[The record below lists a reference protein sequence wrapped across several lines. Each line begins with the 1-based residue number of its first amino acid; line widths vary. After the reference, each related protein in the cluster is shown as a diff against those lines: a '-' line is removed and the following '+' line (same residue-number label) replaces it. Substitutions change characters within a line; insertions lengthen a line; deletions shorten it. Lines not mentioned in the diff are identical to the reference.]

1 MPEFSIIVPVFN
13 TEKYLRQC
21 LDSVL
26 VQTFTDYECIMVND
40 GSTDN
45 SVEIAQEYCSID
57 NRFKLIQK
65 DNGGASA
72 ARNKGI
78 MAAKGEYLFFLDSD
92 DFVLPYALED
102 LHKLTKNKP
111 DIVACESYGYNEA
124 EESLVERKY
133 TLPSTQLPAAQAF
146 SELKILC
153 APWEFVVN
161 KSFLLTRHIFF
172 AEGIRHEDELWVP
185 LIFLQS
191 RTRENDTHPFY
202 CNRCDTENSVT
213 QRKDIK
219 KLFDRDFVIDELLK
233 FGYGHEEE
241 VQIVLKERCAKILT
255 GMILQRNCY
264 CDVPSVHDLDEL
276 IAKKLYLLKFPK
288 GVRYWFLYCLVKILG
303 VKTSSR
309 LLSIRT

>member
-1 MPEFSIIVPVFN
+1 MKNSVIIPVYN
-13 TEKYLRQC
+13 VEKYLEQC
-21 LDSVL
+21 VSCVL
-26 VQTFTDYECIMVND
+26 PQTYTGYECTMVND

-45 SVEIAQEYCSID
+45 AVEIAQEYCSID
-57 NRFKLIQK
+57 NKLIQK
-65 DNGGASA
+65 DNGGFCGQKQ
-72 ARNKGI
+72 RQ
-78 MAAKGEYLFFLDSD
+78 
-92 DFVLPYALED
+92 
-102 LHKLTKNKP
+102 
-111 DIVACESYGYNEA
+111 YGY
-124 EESLVERKY
+124 KG
-133 TLPSTQLPAAQAF
+133 
-146 SELKILC
+146 
-153 APWEFVVN
+153 
-161 KSFLLTRHIFF
+161 
-172 AEGIRHEDELWVP
+172 GISV
-185 LIFLQS
+185 FLQS

-233 FGYGHEEE
+233 FGYGQEEE

-276 IAKKLYLLKFPK
+276 IAKKLYLLKFHK

>member
-26 VQTFTDYECIMVND
+26 AQTYPDYECIMVND

-124 EESLVERKY
+124 EKSLFERKY
-133 TLPSTQLPAAQAF
+133 TLPSPQIPAAQAF

-161 KSFLLTRHIFF
+161 KNFLLSRHILFE
-172 AEGIRHEDELWVP
+172 EGICHEDELWVP
-185 LIFLQS
+185 IVFLLAQ
-191 RTRENDTHPFY
+191 TRANNAHPFY
-202 CNRCDTENSVT
+202 CNRCDTINSVT

-219 KLFDRDFVIDELLK
+219 KLFDRNFVIDKLLK
-233 FGYGHEEE
+233 FGYEQEDQ
-241 VQIVLKERCAKILT
+241 VQTVLKERCAKILT

-264 CDVPSVHDLDEL
+264 CDDPMVYELDEL
-276 IAKKLYLLKFPK
+276 VMKKIYLLKHANGK
-288 GVRYWFLYCLVKILG
+288 RYLILYCLVEILG
-303 VKTSSR
+303 VKGASK
-309 LLSIRT
+309 LLACRM